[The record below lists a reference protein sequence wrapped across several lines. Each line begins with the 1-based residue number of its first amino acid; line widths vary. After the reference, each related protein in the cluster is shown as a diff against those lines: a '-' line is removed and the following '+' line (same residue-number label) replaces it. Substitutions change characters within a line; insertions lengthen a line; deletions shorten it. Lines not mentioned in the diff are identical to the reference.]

1 VSSVKRISGALE
13 AGAGT
18 TALGSRPAEYQS
30 SRAAACR
37 SVEAGDQSPDQAAS
51 GKRPAAVG
59 RGQPADP
66 VLLPAGCSADPWRW
80 SGAAAERGAVRAAG
94 CGLRRFARAET
105 RSSGLRLEMAMGTRN
120 PMSFYLI
127 RVRVWINFYTHWFIN
142 GYKSIP
148 SGFMGTGLF
157 L

>member
-1 VSSVKRISGALE
+1 LKNLHIEKSNGLGSADSGLGDWLLLLVSSVKRISGALE

-80 SGAAAERGAVRAAG
+80 NGAAAELCAERAAVLCASG
-94 CGLRRFARAET
+94 DAE
-105 RSSGLRLEMAMGTRN
+105 
-120 PMSFYLI
+120 
-127 RVRVWINFYTHWFIN
+127 
-142 GYKSIP
+142 
-148 SGFMGTGLF
+148 
-157 L
+157 